1 MSRERQPASRGRFT
15 AACTAALAVAIAA
28 AFAGQ
33 PARAA
38 APTAQL
44 GAWSYVADP
53 LDAGVRDGW
62 VAHPPAMA
70 PVTLPD
76 VANPSPLTG
85 AAGERAY
92 RGAIGWWRTTLT
104 VGAAGRYVVRFGSV
118 HHRATVWIDGRV
130 ACEHDGAYE
139 PFECPATLEPG
150 AHPVVVR
157 ANWRLPERQQRQGY
171 DRAWFNWGGI
181 AWPVTAAQVNDT
193 EITLTNVQ
201 TELGPRRSARVSLTA
216 ELRDTRTSGA
226 ARPVTVTGALAR
238 GADALTVAFAPVTLA
253 AGERR
258 RVTTRLLVTRPVLW
272 SPSRPARYDL
282 ALTTGSTTLRR
293 KVGLR
298 ELRRSGRRLLLN
310 GRALRIAGAGMPM
323 DAKGRGD
330 ALTAADQDRIVDEL
344 RAIGANATRSQHPL
358 SDEMLDR
365 LDAAGILVWQH
376 IGPFDKAGRFWARTP
391 RRRATAMAR
400 AVATAERTAAH
411 PSVLAFNLANE
422 VAGRGHPKGQAR
434 YIDTLARALHRR
446 VPGIFVVADVW
457 GRHPPRSAG
466 GRLFRNLD
474 AVGLTEYIGIFEAA
488 GAPVA
493 ELEARVAKLLRRAH
507 AALPG
512 KPLVITE
519 FGANANRRNPTD
531 RPGGY
536 RYQSRL
542 LTRRIGYYARQKG
555 VAGTLIWV
563 LREYAVTPNFR
574 GGTLRA
580 QVPGIELSG
589 PLNEKGLFRFDGS
602 AKPAVAA
609 VAAAYARVA
618 RPAPASGRIPAAL
631 CRQPR
636 RCAAARAATFAAGL
650 RQPPLPSSPNAQKCL
665 TISQLRSLN
674 CPVPSRTRTVSRPG
688 PQSIVPLP

>member
-1 MSRERQPASRGRFT
+1 MRRERNAT
-15 AACTAALAVAIAA
+15 ARRRLAGVYAAARALAFVVAC
-28 AFAGQ
+28 AFALAGQ

-38 APTAQL
+38 PPLAQL

-53 LDAGVRDGW
+53 HDAGVRDGW
-62 VAHPPAMA
+62 VDRPPAMT
-70 PVTLPD
+70 PVTLPN
-76 VANPSPLTG
+76 VANPSLLTG
-85 AAGERAY
+85 TAGERAY
-92 RGAIGWWRTTLT
+92 KGSIGWWRTTLS
-104 VGAAGRYVVRFGSV
+104 VSAAGRYVVRFGSV

-130 ACEHDGAYE
+130 VCEHDGAYE
-139 PFECPATLEPG
+139 PFECPATLGPG
-150 AHPVVVR
+150 AHPVVLR

-181 AWPVTAAQVNDT
+181 AWPVTAAPVHDT
-193 EITLTNVQ
+193 EIRLTNVQ
-201 TELGPRRSARVSLTA
+201 TELGARQTARVSLTA

-226 ARPVTVTGALAR
+226 PQAVTVTGTLAR
-238 GADALTVAFAPVTLA
+238 GPDARTVVFEPATLA
-253 AGERR
+253 PGERR
-258 RVTTRLLVTRPVLW
+258 RITTRLIVTRPVLW
-272 SPSRPARYDL
+272 SPSSPARYDL
-282 ALTTGSTTLRR
+282 ALTTPTATLQR

-310 GRALRIAGAGMPM
+310 GRALQIAGAGMPM
-323 DAKGRGD
+323 DARDHGD
-330 ALTAADQDRIVDEL
+330 ALTSADMDRIVDEL

-376 IGPFDKAGRFWARTP
+376 IGPFDKAGRFWAQTP
-391 RRRATAMAR
+391 QRRATAMAR
-400 AVATAERTAAH
+400 AVASAERTAAH

-434 YIDTLARALHRR
+434 YIDTLARTLHRR
-446 VPGIFVVADVW
+446 VPGTFVVADIW
-457 GRHPPRSAG
+457 GRHPPRRAG

-488 GAPVA
+488 GAPLA
-493 ELEARVAKLLRRAH
+493 DLQARVAKLLRRAH

-519 FGANANRRNPTD
+519 FGANANGQNATD

-542 LTRRIGYYARQKG
+542 LTRRIAYYARQPG
-555 VAGTLIWV
+555 VAGTLVWV

-580 QVPGIELSG
+580 QVPGLKLGG
-589 PLNEKGLFRFDGS
+589 PLNEKGLFRYDGS

-609 VAAAYARVA
+609 VAAAYAGVA
-618 RPAPASGRIPAAL
+618 RPAPVSGLAGAAV
-631 CRQPR
+631 CCQPR
-636 RCAAARAATFAAGL
+636 R
-650 RQPPLPSSPNAQKCL
+650 
-665 TISQLRSLN
+665 
-674 CPVPSRTRTVSRPG
+674 
-688 PQSIVPLP
+688 